1 MGTKAKGKKA
11 ISKKGIG
18 EWGKAQRFPM
28 NNDSAIYGYFIKK
41 ISSAESSLG
50 TTLMLLRET
59 DHLLLRFGEMMLIRK
74 DPSAECMMIL
84 REAADEIWFLVD
96 GSVEFIWH
104 DLRQDSP
111 TFDQVHK
118 LMCDEP
124 TLVLAP
130 FGVAFGCHAL
140 ENPASLIRIAT
151 YDEGS
156 HPGDRSFAWEAKA

>member
-1 MGTKAKGKKA
+1 
-11 ISKKGIG
+11 
-18 EWGKAQRFPM
+18 M
-28 NNDSAIYGYFIKK
+28 NNNSAIYGYFVKK

-74 DPSAECMMIL
+74 DPGAECMMIL

-96 GSVEFIWH
+96 GDVEFIWH

-118 LMCDEP
+118 LVCDEP

-151 YDEGS
+151 YEEGS
-156 HPGDRSFAWEAKA
+156 QPDNRSFAWEERA